1 MLKAF
6 NVQFLHVITNF
17 PPTPHN
23 FRVYAIFNALRLESS
38 INKCWVEG
46 SLVRG
51 SVFGGQSKVTVL
63 NRSLVGSG
71 FGFWLYG
78 RFEVRNSKV

>member
-51 SVFGGQSKVTVL
+51 SVFGGQTKVTV
-63 NRSLVGSG
+63 
-71 FGFWLYG
+71 FEQEFG
-78 RFEVRNSKV
+78 RFGVWFLAVWKV